1 MRKTILTTLAFLLAL
16 TVVGKTENSESERRY
31 ERLTDLYNNDQN
43 DSLIIQAPLDM
54 EFHKG
59 VGKWENYYRTWT
71 HLVNTYV
78 FSGKVNT
85 ALKEVKLMHSDAAER
100 EDKFGMALA
109 DYAMGNAY
117 INMGYLDEAINCYK
131 QSLALAQEVDVT
143 SSIVNDIFSY
153 YCDAL
158 NEKKEYQEMTVITTQ
173 WKDFLDK
180 LKEKGMMEKKE
191 KRKVWFAY
199 YYIACAQQNLGL
211 NRLNEAEAD
220 INNADKNKVEGQV
233 FIGMSVLYYRAQLF
247 FQRGNYQ
254 KALEYNNLRLQQ
266 SKGYDDKSSLLL
278 IYEQRAR
285 IMKGI
290 GRYEEAAEM
299 YKNISELTDSIYKK
313 DARTQINELNTL
325 FRVSELDMEK
335 RLEHNRYVTMTAVII
350 SIALALLMGYWYWMN
365 HRLRK
370 KNEELAIARDQ
381 AQESSRMK
389 SDFIKNISHEI
400 RTPLNILSGF
410 SQVMSQP
417 DIELPAEMRQE
428 ACIKI
433 QENTERITSLINR
446 LLALSESSSRHYI
459 ERNDTASAVL
469 LCQEA
474 INQSGIA
481 QKQRHQFTF
490 NSAVGDDLMIQTS
503 EQHAVSAIVHLL
515 DNAEKFT
522 PEGGRVNMTCEVRD
536 NFLYVIIEDTGCGV
550 PKDKA
555 DTIFEEFVQL
565 DEYKD
570 GVGIGL
576 TLSRNIVRRLG
587 GDIMLD
593 TTYNDGARFIVTL
606 PLQR

>member
-1 MRKTILTTLAFLLAL
+1 
-16 TVVGKTENSESERRY
+16 
-31 ERLTDLYNNDQN
+31 
-43 DSLIIQAPLDM
+43 
-54 EFHKG
+54 
-59 VGKWENYYRTWT
+59 
-71 HLVNTYV
+71 
-78 FSGKVNT
+78 
-85 ALKEVKLMHSDAAER
+85 
-100 EDKFGMALA
+100 
-109 DYAMGNAY
+109 
-117 INMGYLDEAINCYK
+117 
-131 QSLALAQEVDVT
+131 
-143 SSIVNDIFSY
+143 
-153 YCDAL
+153 
-158 NEKKEYQEMTVITTQ
+158 
-173 WKDFLDK
+173 
-180 LKEKGMMEKKE
+180 
-191 KRKVWFAY
+191 
-199 YYIACAQQNLGL
+199 
-211 NRLNEAEAD
+211 
-220 INNADKNKVEGQV
+220 
-233 FIGMSVLYYRAQLF
+233 
-247 FQRGNYQ
+247 
-254 KALEYNNLRLQQ
+254 
-266 SKGYDDKSSLLL
+266 
-278 IYEQRAR
+278 
-285 IMKGI
+285 
-290 GRYEEAAEM
+290 
-299 YKNISELTDSIYKK
+299 LTDSIYKK

-335 RLEHNRYVTMTAVII
+335 RLEHNRYVMMTAVII

-522 PEGGRVNMTCEVRD
+522 PEGGHVNMTCEVRE